1 MKNNKY
7 AKISIDEETKIKSL
21 EYAPTSFVIEG
32 MGVIGNPTKYDY
44 LTAGWK
50 EVVGTRPP
58 ERPNYHVIV
67 VDYVEHDK
75 TIEIL
80 YNYEQDPVIPRH
92 WTPLSV
98 KRTTDAHEISVD
110 GNKTTMWNLLRNM
123 LVEMNYLEDFWGSH
137 YIAED
142 DSAYLMAYQRAC
154 ERFGQDFID
163 EIIDEIP
170 TENM

>member
-1 MKNNKY
+1 MKNTKY
-7 AKISIDEETKIKSL
+7 AKLKKDATTGKQIL
-21 EYAPTSFVIEG
+21 EYAPTSFTIPG
-32 MGVIGNPTKYDY
+32 KGVIGNPSKAEYFS
-44 LTAGWK
+44 AGWK
-50 EVVGTRPP
+50 EVVGTRPL
-58 ERPNYHVIV
+58 ERHNYHVIV
-67 VDYVEHDK
+67 VDYVEHDE

-80 YNYEQDPVIPRH
+80 YDYEQDPVIPRH